1 MGKVGSANRVKNK
14 SHQLAAKQN
23 FQKMNCSK
31 GQNREMDILVELPIP
46 KKKILLSM
54 EVITEERNMD
64 SKCSS
69 QLDLDKKVVVCD
81 SLIAPKQPFLGACK
95 PPKNESEK
103 ALTFS
108 SGTNLTQNSF
118 DFGFSKVTSCNC
130 CMENSTKVLSERL
143 ENTDVMGV
151 ERLVTKQ
158 NKRIDTEKGGHNLGM
173 GHGPNMDNSTQDK
186 NRKSKNCK
194 CLKFAEKKKSSF
206 KESGL
211 AVPNFIVQPF
221 NSPDL
226 LLPKRD
232 YSKDSRGTLGKLR
245 ILSIERFERN
255 QGNY

>member
-1 MGKVGSANRVKNK
+1 
-14 SHQLAAKQN
+14 
-23 FQKMNCSK
+23 MNCSK
-31 GQNREMDILVELPIP
+31 GQNREIEILKELPIP

-54 EVITEERNMD
+54 EVITEERNLD

-69 QLDLDKKVVVCD
+69 QLDLDKKVLVCE

-143 ENTDVMGV
+143 ENEDPKGG
-151 ERLVTKQ
+151 ERLVSKPK
-158 NKRIDTEKGGHNLGM
+158 KRVITEEREANLGM
-173 GHGPNMDNSTQDK
+173 VLGPNGKSGGNSTQDK

-226 LLPKRD
+226 LLPRRD
-232 YSKDSRGTLGKLR
+232 YSKDSRGTLGKPRYILYIKGDLQTYEGYLGLVVLR
-245 ILSIERFERN
+245 LIIIMILLILLF
-255 QGNY
+255 